1 MAVITQD
8 SVYAT
13 AEALEARGARVSVR
27 TIRDHLGGG
36 SPNQIAPLL
45 ASWRAKKP
53 QVAQAAIQLDPR
65 IGQLIAEQVQVAAG
79 EAARRA
85 DERASEAEDTLQ
97 LCQQENAE
105 LTAELMDATSALEDV
120 RAQREQQAGTIA
132 ELREDLA
139 RTRKEALEEI
149 EAADAKAERERES
162 AEQARTSLAKAE
174 LRLEALPRL
183 ETEIERLRVA
193 LDQAQAGRQAA
204 EQQAAVLAAQ
214 EAAAIARA
222 EDLTARLAAQE
233 VAASTRVAEL
243 VARLDT
249 AEKRAQE
256 AATEAKAQASAA
268 GEAGRAELA
277 ATTQL
282 EAAQRELGGLRDALA
297 EAKADLKEARAELKE
312 TKAAR
317 KGE

>member
-8 SVYAT
+8 SVYAA

-36 SPNQIAPLL
+36 SPNQITPLL

-85 DERASEAEDTLQ
+85 DERATEAEDTLQ

-105 LTAELMDATSALEDV
+105 LAEQLVAATTALDDV
-120 RAQREQQAGTIA
+120 RAQREQQAGTIT

-149 EAADAKAERERES
+149 EATDTRAARERES
-162 AEQARTSLAKAE
+162 AEQARTALAKAE
-174 LRLEALPRL
+174 LRLEALPHL
-183 ETEIERLRVA
+183 EAEIERLQAA
-193 LDQAQAGRQAA
+193 LEQARTGRQAA
-204 EQQAAVLAAQ
+204 EQQAAVLTAL

-222 EDLTARLAAQE
+222 DDLTARLATQE
-233 VAASTRVAEL
+233 AAARGSITEL
-243 VARLDT
+243 AGRLDA
-249 AEKRAQE
+249 AEKRALE
-256 AATEAKAQASAA
+256 AAQEAKAQAAA
-268 GEAGRAELA
+268 AVEASKAGLA
-277 ATTQL
+277 AATQL
-282 EAAQRELGGLRDALA
+282 EAAQRELEGLREALT
-297 EAKADLKEARAELKE
+297 EAKAELKDVRAELK
-312 TKAAR
+312 ASR
-317 KGE
+317 KGEEK

>member
-105 LTAELMDATSALEDV
+105 LAAELMDATSALEDV
-120 RAQREQQAGTIA
+120 RAQREQQAGTIS
-132 ELREDLA
+132 ELREDLV

-149 EAADAKAERERES
+149 GAADAKADREREA
-162 AEQARTSLAKAE
+162 AELARTALAKAE

-183 ETEIERLRVA
+183 EAEIERLRVA
-193 LDQAQAGRQAA
+193 LETAQAGKQAA

-214 EAAAIARA
+214 EAAASARVD
-222 EDLTARLAAQE
+222 DLVSRLE
-233 VAASTRVAEL
+233 I
-243 VARLDT
+243 

-256 AATEAKAQASAA
+256 AAQEAKAQAAAA
-268 GEAGRAELA
+268 GEASRAGLA
-277 ATTQL
+277 ASTQL
-282 EAAQRELGGLRDALA
+282 EAAQRELGGLRDALD
-297 EAKADLKEARAELKE
+297 EAKAELRETRAELK
-312 TKAAR
+312 AAR
-317 KGE
+317 AGKKGDEK

>member
-105 LTAELMDATSALEDV
+105 LAAELMDATSALEDV
-120 RAQREQQAGTIA
+120 RAQREQQAGTIS
-132 ELREDLA
+132 ELREDLV

-149 EAADAKAERERES
+149 GAADAKADREREA
-162 AEQARTSLAKAE
+162 AELARTALAKAE

-183 ETEIERLRVA
+183 EAEIERLRVA
-193 LDQAQAGRQAA
+193 LETAQAGKQAA

-233 VAASTRVAEL
+233 AAASGRVAEL
-243 VARLDT
+243 AGRLDA
-249 AEKRAQE
+249 AEKRALE
-256 AATEAKAQASAA
+256 AAQEAKAQAAA
-268 GEAGRAELA
+268 AVEASKAGLA
-277 ATTQL
+277 AATQL
-282 EAAQRELGGLRDALA
+282 EAAQRELEGLREALT
-297 EAKADLKEARAELKE
+297 EAKAELKDVRAELK
-312 TKAAR
+312 ASR
-317 KGE
+317 KGEEK

>member
-8 SVYAT
+8 SVYAA

-36 SPNQIAPLL
+36 SPNQITPLL

-53 QVAQAAIQLDPR
+53 LVAQAAIQLDPR

-120 RAQREQQAGTIA
+120 RAQREQQAGTIS
-132 ELREDLA
+132 ELREDLV

-149 EAADAKAERERES
+149 EAADAKADREREA
-162 AEQARTSLAKAE
+162 AELARTALAKAE

-183 ETEIERLRVA
+183 EAEIERLRVA
-193 LDQAQAGRQAA
+193 LETAQAGKQAA

-214 EAAAIARA
+214 EAAASARVD
-222 EDLTARLAAQE
+222 DLASRLE
-233 VAASTRVAEL
+233 I
-243 VARLDT
+243 

-256 AATEAKAQASAA
+256 AAQEAKAQAAAA
-268 GEAGRAELA
+268 GEASRAGLA
-277 ATTQL
+277 AATQL
-282 EAAQRELGGLRDALA
+282 EAAQRELEGLRAALD
-297 EAKADLKEARAELKE
+297 EAKTELKE
-312 TKAAR
+312 TKAELKASR
-317 KGE
+317 KSEEK

>member
-8 SVYAT
+8 SVYAA
-13 AEALEARGARVSVR
+13 AEALEARGLRVSVR
-27 TIRDHLGGG
+27 AIRDHLGGG
-36 SPNQIAPLL
+36 SPNLITPLL
-45 ASWRAKKP
+45 ASWRAKRP

-120 RAQREQQAGTIA
+120 RAQREQQAGTIS
-132 ELREDLA
+132 ELREDLV

-149 EAADAKAERERES
+149 EAADAKADREREA
-162 AEQARTSLAKAE
+162 AELARTALAKAE

-183 ETEIERLRVA
+183 EAEIERLRVA
-193 LDQAQAGRQAA
+193 LETAQAGKQAA

-214 EAAAIARA
+214 EAAASARVD
-222 EDLTARLAAQE
+222 DLASRLE
-233 VAASTRVAEL
+233 I
-243 VARLDT
+243 

-256 AATEAKAQASAA
+256 AAQEAKAQAAAA
-268 GEAGRAELA
+268 GEASRAGLA
-277 ATTQL
+277 AATQL
-282 EAAQRELGGLRDALA
+282 EAAQRELEGLRAALD
-297 EAKADLKEARAELKE
+297 EAKTELKE
-312 TKAAR
+312 TKAELKASR
-317 KGE
+317 KSEEK